1 MKDGV
6 KLKIMRILTL
16 ALVIIIIAAGFVTI
30 YPTFRQCQA
39 LKQKDAELQEE
50 IDAKRRILE
59 KFAEN
64 QRRFENDPEFVEAIA
79 RRDRRVFPGELVFVF
94 DK

>member
-64 QRRFENDPEFVEAIA
+64 QRRFE
-79 RRDRRVFPGELVFVF
+79 
-94 DK
+94 